1 MYTEEQLSKLEQEEL
16 TITEEAIAVMILLLA
31 STRNDIE
38 KELRNFYQKYG
49 KDGVITYHEA
59 RKWVSEKDHRRRSTV
74 LLLTINELFRNTE
87 AIVVEDF
94 ESFLTEVIG
103 MEKDMFGADVDVEEV
118 LAIKWGLDNLTW
130 LERLHDNFD
139 LWVARIQNDIKIG
152 MIQQL
157 NIEEVVERINARFG
171 SITKAVHKL
180 AVTESTAV
188 GSLARKGL
196 FKVMGVKKYRYFAKI
211 DERTC
216 EQCGALHGTIFPI
229 SEFKVGVTASPIHPH
244 CRCWEEPIME

>member
-16 TITEEAIAVMILLLA
+16 TVTEEAIAVMILLLA

-49 KDGVITYHEA
+49 KDGVITYKEA

-103 MEKDMFGADVDVEEV
+103 MEETLFGAKVNIEEL
-118 LAIKWGLDNLTW
+118 LAMKWGLDNLNW
-130 LERLHDNFD
+130 LQRLQDDFD
-139 LWVARIQNDIKIG
+139 LWVARIQSDVKIA
-152 MIQQL
+152 MMQRK
-157 NIEEVVERINARFG
+157 NIEEVITQLNKRFK
-171 SITKAVHKL
+171 SMDKALHKL
-180 AVTESTAV
+180 GVTESTAV
-188 GSLARKGL
+188 GSLARKSL
-196 FKVMGVKKYRYFAKI
+196 FKALGITKYRYFAKI

-229 SEFKVGVTASPIHPH
+229 SEFEVGVTASPIHPH

>member
-16 TITEEAIAVMILLLA
+16 TVTEEAIAVMILLLA

-49 KDGVITYHEA
+49 KDGVITYKEA

-103 MEKDMFGADVDVEEV
+103 MEETLFGAKVNIEEV
-118 LAIKWGLDNLTW
+118 LAMKWGLDNLNW
-130 LERLHDNFD
+130 LQRLHDDFD
-139 LWVARIQNDIKIG
+139 LWVARIQSDIKIG

-188 GSLARKGL
+188 GSLARQSI
-196 FKVMGVKKYRYFAKI
+196 FKELGISKYQFYTKV
-211 DERTC
+211 DERRC
-216 EQCGALHGTIFPI
+216 EECGALHGKIFPM
-229 SEFKVGVTASPIHPH
+229 SAYEVGVTASPIHPR
-244 CRCWEEPIME
+244 CRCWEVPILE